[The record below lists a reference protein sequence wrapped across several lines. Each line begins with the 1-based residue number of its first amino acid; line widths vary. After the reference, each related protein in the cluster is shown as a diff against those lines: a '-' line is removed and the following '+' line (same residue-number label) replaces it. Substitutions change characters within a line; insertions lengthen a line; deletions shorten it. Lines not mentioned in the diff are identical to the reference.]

1 MTLQQF
7 IDRYNLTLQQFIDR
21 HNLILTA
28 TRTDRNPAWPDF
40 DGDHWRVGLKRLG
53 HKMTL
58 VFSKGYGH
66 KGAPPIAEEVL
77 ECLCSDACTDGDTF
91 EEFCFSL
98 GYDSDSRKA
107 EKTYKAVQRHTD
119 KLRRFLG
126 ADLFTEL
133 LQTEED

>member
-1 MTLQQF
+1 MTYQQF
-7 IDRYNLTLQQFIDR
+7 IDHHTIT
-21 HNLILTA
+21 LTA
-28 TRTDRNPAWPDF
+28 TRTGRNPAMPDF
-40 DGDHWRVGLKRLG
+40 NGDPWRVTLKRPGKQMSLF
-53 HKMTL
+53 
-58 VFSKGYGH
+58 FSNGYGH
-66 KGAPPIAEEVL
+66 GGAPPTAEGVL
-77 ECLCSDACTDGDTF
+77 ECLRSDAYTDGDTF

-107 EKTYKAVQRHTD
+107 EKLYKAVQRQTD

>member
-1 MTLQQF
+1 MTM
-7 IDRYNLTLQQFIDR
+7 QQFIDR
-21 HNLILTA
+21 HNMTLTA
-28 TRTDRNPAWPDF
+28 TRTDRNPDMSDF
-40 DGDHWRVGLKRLG
+40 KGDHWRVVLKRPGKQMSLF
-53 HKMTL
+53 
-58 VFSKGYGH
+58 FSKGYGH
-66 KGAPPIAEEVL
+66 GGAPPTAEEVL
-77 ECLCSDACTDGDTF
+77 ECLRSDACTDGDTF

-107 EKTYKAVQRHTD
+107 EKLYKAVQRQTD

>member
-1 MTLQQF
+1 M
-7 IDRYNLTLQQFIDR
+7 TLQQFIDR
-21 HNLILTA
+21 HNLTLTA
-28 TRTDRNPAWPDF
+28 TRTDRNPDMSDF
-40 DGDHWRVGLKRLG
+40 DGDHWKVTLKRPG
-53 HKMTL
+53 HRMTL

-66 KGAPPIAEEVL
+66 KGTPPTVAGVLDCLQSDARTAEDCASFEDF
-77 ECLCSDACTDGDTF
+77 CSD
-91 EEFCFSL
+91 L

-107 EKTYKAVQRHTD
+107 EKLYKAVQRQTD

>member
-1 MTLQQF
+1 MALQQF
-7 IDRYNLTLQQFIDR
+7 IDHHTIT
-21 HNLILTA
+21 LTA
-28 TRTDRNPAWPDF
+28 TRTDRNPDMSDF
-40 DGDHWRVGLKRLG
+40 EGDHWRVVLKRLG

-66 KGAPPIAEEVL
+66 KGAPPTTEEVL
-77 ECLCSDACTDGDTF
+77 ECLCSDACTDGGTF
-91 EEFCFSL
+91 EDFCDYY

-107 EKTYKAVQRHTD
+107 EKSYKAVQRQTD
-119 KLRRFLG
+119 KLRSFMG

>member
-1 MTLQQF
+1 MIMQQF
-7 IDRYNLTLQQFIDR
+7 IDHHTITL
-21 HNLILTA
+21 NA
-28 TRTDRNPAWPDF
+28 TRTDRNPDMSDF
-40 DGDHWRVGLKRLG
+40 EGDHWRVTLKRPGRRMSLY
-53 HKMTL
+53 
-58 VFSKGYGH
+58 FSKGYGH
-66 KGAPPIAEEVL
+66 GGAPPTTEGVL
-77 ECLCSDACTDGDTF
+77 ECLRSDACTDGDTF

>member
-7 IDRYNLTLQQFIDR
+7 IDHHTIT
-21 HNLILTA
+21 LTA
-28 TRTDRNPAWPDF
+28 TRTDRNPDMSDF
-40 DGDHWRVGLKRLG
+40 DGDHWRVGLKRPRKQMSLF
-53 HKMTL
+53 
-58 VFSKGYGH
+58 FSKGYGH
-66 KGAPPIAEEVL
+66 GGEAPTAEEVL
-77 ECLCSDACTDGDTF
+77 ECLRSDACTDGDTF
-91 EEFCFSL
+91 EDFCACY

-107 EKTYKAVQRHTD
+107 EKIYKAVHRQTD